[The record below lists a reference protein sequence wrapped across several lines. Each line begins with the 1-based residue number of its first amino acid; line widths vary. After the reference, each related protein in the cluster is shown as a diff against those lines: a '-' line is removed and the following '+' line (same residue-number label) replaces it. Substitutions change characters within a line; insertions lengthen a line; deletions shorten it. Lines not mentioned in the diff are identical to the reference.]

1 MFTDCT
7 SFTGCTGFTDC
18 TEFHGLHEAH
28 GFYGFH
34 ELHERQRIW
43 IFPTNFKEPEIFF
56 ALFSYIAAEA
66 KK

>member
-1 MFTDCT
+1 MMGVHGLHEFH
-7 SFTGCTGFTDC
+7 GLHG
-18 TEFHGLHEAH
+18 FHGLHEAH

-34 ELHERQRIW
+34 ELHEQQRIW

>member
-1 MFTDCT
+1 MM
-7 SFTGCTGFTDC
+7 GVHGLH
-18 TEFHGLHEAH
+18 EFHGLHGLHEAH

-34 ELHERQRIW
+34 ELHKFHEQQRIW

-56 ALFSYIAAEA
+56 ALFSYMAAEA